1 MLLTLTQVAG
11 RLGVSEKTARMIARE
26 LPSVRVG
33 KRSRYLSEEVEKYVR
48 SMEVPAPAS
57 NAIDATVQPGA

>member
-11 RLGVSEKTARMIARE
+11 RLGVSEKTARMIARD

-33 KRSRYLSEEVEKYVR
+33 KRSRYLAEEVEKFVR
-48 SMEVPAPAS
+48 SMEVPAPSATADCTSS
-57 NAIDATVQPGA
+57 N